1 MNIFVLNEDPIIAA
15 QEQCDK
21 HVVKMIVESAQ
32 MLSTV
37 HRMVDGTM
45 ERRPSKSG
53 SMLQYFKLDD
63 EREDILYKACHYN
76 HPSTVWS
83 RESCCNYTWHYNHFI
98 ALCDEYSYRYDK
110 IHATDI
116 KLRKILKNLP
126 DNIDTLLDQYFN
138 DLDGDKPT
146 AIYEMVINTVEK
158 PLLLYIM
165 NKTEGN
171 QSKAAKMLGLNR
183 NTLRKKLKQ
192 YNLDN

>member
-1 MNIFVLNEDPIIAA
+1 M
-15 QEQCDK
+15 K
-21 HVVKMIVESAQ
+21 
-32 MLSTV
+32 T
-37 HRMVDGTM
+37 
-45 ERRPSKSG
+45 
-53 SMLQYFKLDD
+53 
-63 EREDILYKACHYN
+63 
-76 HPSTVWS
+76 
-83 RESCCNYTWHYNHFI
+83 
-98 ALCDEYSYRYDK
+98 
-110 IHATDI
+110 
-116 KLRKILKNLP
+116 NLP

-138 DLDGDKPT
+138 DLDGDQPS

>member
-1 MNIFVLNEDPIIAA
+1 M
-15 QEQCDK
+15 K
-21 HVVKMIVESAQ
+21 
-32 MLSTV
+32 
-37 HRMVDGTM
+37 
-45 ERRPSKSG
+45 
-53 SMLQYFKLDD
+53 
-63 EREDILYKACHYN
+63 
-76 HPSTVWS
+76 
-83 RESCCNYTWHYNHFI
+83 
-98 ALCDEYSYRYDK
+98 
-110 IHATDI
+110 
-116 KLRKILKNLP
+116 KNSP

-138 DLDGDKPT
+138 DLDGDEPT